1 MAIADERLS
10 ASGNARRIVSMNS
23 TQPPVRTTTLLAWAI
38 VFGLVVDVLT
48 DGPPGLG
55 FLLAATMVALG
66 VALVARPKL
75 QAIAF
80 LVAGLALVSFT
91 VVRASP
97 VLAGLDLVTGVG
109 LFALAGAFARE
120 GNLLRTGVRAYV
132 ARALAWTGRS
142 QPRPRSSFGRSR
154 R

>member
-1 MAIADERLS
+1 MAIGDERLS
-10 ASGNARRIVSMNS
+10 ASGNGRRIVSMNP

-48 DGPPGLG
+48 NGPPGLG
-55 FLLAATMVALG
+55 FLLVATTAALG

-80 LVAGLALVSFT
+80 LVAGLTLVSFT

-97 VLAGLDLVTGVG
+97 VLAGLDLVTGSACS
-109 LFALAGAFARE
+109 LSRALSP
-120 GNLLRTGVRAYV
+120 
-132 ARALAWTGRS
+132 ARATFCGRACARTWLARS
-142 QPRPRSSFGRSR
+142 HG
-154 R
+154 